1 MQQRC
6 RALGAP
12 SSAEPFSVSR
22 WRLLSSCRILATSA
36 IERPRHACCELPPND
51 SQNRIGGLAMADT
64 AHLWAIGYDDTSRA
78 GAVRDEVTKL
88 AWDSVRRG
96 GT

>member
-1 MQQRC
+1 
-6 RALGAP
+6 
-12 SSAEPFSVSR
+12 
-22 WRLLSSCRILATSA
+22 
-36 IERPRHACCELPPND
+36 
-51 SQNRIGGLAMADT
+51 MADT